1 MNTTLAANPSAP
13 ALMRPE
19 TRLWLP
25 LLAVALALTVVHG
38 LGRFAYTPLLPM
50 LVGDGFL
57 GLEQGAAIAT
67 WNYVGYLVGAVLAI
81 RLHKPEAIRRVL
93 PAALLVSAL
102 TTLAQGFTD
111 NLTVFLV
118 LRFVNGVTNG
128 VVFVQA
134 PALVLEWLSRHH
146 MAGLSGLM
154 YLGVGG
160 GLLLSNALAW
170 MPSAMLTGAQRW
182 WPMALL
188 ALPLAIWSGR
198 QLAHLDRPKAGVA
211 AARPAAETTPLI
223 DRASL
228 PVFMAYAGAG
238 LGYILPTTFLPVV
251 AREQLPAGHW
261 LLSGA
266 WLILALATLGAAWAW
281 NRLGARMGDRN
292 ALVLNYAIQGA
303 GVAGPLLMPGAPGVL
318 ACALLV
324 GATFLGSVL
333 LTQRLARA
341 LHPHQGPRIS
351 AALVALYGLAQL
363 CGPWLARLWLER
375 GGSMSD
381 TYWLGAGALV
391 WSVLW
396 TLRTPA
402 PAHHAPAQRVG

>member
-1 MNTTLAANPSAP
+1 MTRPPASPPSDD
-13 ALMRPE
+13 RP
-19 TRLWLP
+19 WLP
-25 LLAVALALTVVHG
+25 LLAVAVSLVVVHG

-50 LVGDGFL
+50 LVADGFM
-57 GLEQGAAIAT
+57 GLQQGASIAT
-67 WNYVGYLVGAVLAI
+67 WNYVGYLLGAILAI
-81 RLHKPEAIRRVL
+81 RLHQPEEIRRVL
-93 PAALLVSAL
+93 PVALLVNAAS
-102 TTLAQGFTD
+102 TVAQGFTD
-111 NLTVFLV
+111 NLAVFLA
-118 LRFVNGVTNG
+118 LRLINGITNG

-146 MAGLSGLM
+146 RAGLSGLM

-170 MPSAMLTGAQRW
+170 MPAAWLAGAQRW

-188 ALPLAIWSGR
+188 ALPLAAWSAR
-198 QLAHLDRPKAGVA
+198 ELAHLDRPKAGA
-211 AARPAAETTPLI
+211 PAPQPASETTPLV
-223 DRASL
+223 DRTSL

-251 AREQLPAGHW
+251 AREQLPDGHW
-261 LLSGA
+261 LLGGA
-266 WLILALATLGAAWAW
+266 WLILALATLGAAWLW
-281 NRLGARMGDRN
+281 NRVGARLGDRN
-292 ALVLNYAIQGA
+292 ALVLNYAIQGL
-303 GVAGPLLMPGAPGVL
+303 GVAGPLLLPGAPGVL
-318 ACALLV
+318 VCALLV
-324 GATFLGSVL
+324 GSTFLGSVL

-363 CGPWLARLWLER
+363 CGPWLARLWLEK

-402 PAHHAPAQRVG
+402 PAHAQARKL

>member
-1 MNTTLAANPSAP
+1 MSMNSNHPTNSA
-13 ALMRPE
+13 MRSE
-19 TRLWLP
+19 TRMWLP
-25 LLAVALALTVVHG
+25 LLAVAIALVVVHG

-50 LVGDGFL
+50 LVGDGFM
-57 GLEQGAAIAT
+57 GLEQGASIAT
-67 WNYVGYLVGAVLAI
+67 WNYVGYLLGAMLAI
-81 RLHKPEAIRRVL
+81 RLHQPDEIRRVL
-93 PAALLVSAL
+93 PAALLLNAL
-102 TTLAQGFTD
+102 STVAQGFTD

-118 LRFVNGVTNG
+118 LRLINGISNG

-146 MAGLSGLM
+146 LAGLSGLM
-154 YLGVGG
+154 YLGVGS

-170 MPSAMLTGAQRW
+170 MPAGWLSGAQRW

-188 ALPLAIWSGR
+188 ALPLAAWSAL
-198 QLAHLDRPKAGVA
+198 QLAHLDRPKAGA
-211 AARPAAETTPLI
+211 PAPKPAAETTPLV
-223 DRASL
+223 DRSSL

-261 LLSGA
+261 LLGGA
-266 WLILALATLGAAWAW
+266 WLVLALATLGAAWLW
-281 NRLGARMGDRN
+281 NRVGTRLGDRN
-292 ALVLNYAIQGA
+292 ALVVNYAVQGL
-303 GVAGPLLMPGAPGVL
+303 GVAGPLLIPGAPGVL

-363 CGPWLARLWLER
+363 CGPWLARMWLER

-396 TLRTPA
+396 TLRTPTPA
-402 PAHHAPAQRVG
+402 PARAQRVG